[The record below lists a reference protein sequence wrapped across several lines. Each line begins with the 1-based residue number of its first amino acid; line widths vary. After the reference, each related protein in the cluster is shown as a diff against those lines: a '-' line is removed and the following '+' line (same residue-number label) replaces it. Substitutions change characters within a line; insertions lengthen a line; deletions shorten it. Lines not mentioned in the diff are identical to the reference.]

1 MKYSMIILAGGRSSR
16 MGRDK
21 SELMLG
27 EDTFLE
33 AQIRKG
39 RMLGIQDILVSG
51 YRGQRCPAPVVRD
64 RLEGKG
70 PLGGLESCLRRIAH
84 EKALVL
90 GVDTPLVPAGE
101 LEKLLR
107 EAEKNGK
114 EITILSHGGK
124 EEPLIGVYGRGL
136 ADAMAEEVERRKGSV
151 FAFIRRMG
159 YGVYESGGGEEWFF
173 NINRPE
179 DYAHILER
187 HLLSK

>member
-51 YRGQRCPAPVVRD
+51 YRGQRCPVPVVRD

-70 PLGGLESCLRRIAH
+70 PLGGLESCLRRIAY

-107 EAEKNGK
+107 EAEENGK

-124 EEPLIGVYGRGL
+124 EEPLIGVYDRGL

-187 HLLSK
+187 YLLSK